1 MLIEED
7 KEGDMELEL
16 EDIAKHSEEIDYSS
30 MLTNNHSQ
38 IKLTSFGTGSQIL
51 LVATENRLTMSQ
63 SENINAFAQVNDKLA
78 HRPVKPKFNA
88 RRKRI
93 VK

>member
-1 MLIEED
+1 
-7 KEGDMELEL
+7 MELEL

-30 MLTNNHSQ
+30 MLTNNQSQ
-38 IKLTSFGTGSQIL
+38 SKLTSFGTGSQIL
-51 LVATENRLTMSQ
+51 FVAPENRLKMSH
-63 SENINAFAQVNDKLA
+63 SEYINAFAQVSDKLA
-78 HRPVKPKFNA
+78 HRPVKPKFNT